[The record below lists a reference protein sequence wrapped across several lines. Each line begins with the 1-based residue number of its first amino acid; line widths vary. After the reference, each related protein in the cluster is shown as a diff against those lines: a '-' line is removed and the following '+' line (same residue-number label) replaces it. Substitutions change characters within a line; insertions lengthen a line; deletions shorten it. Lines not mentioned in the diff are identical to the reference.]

1 MGYSGF
7 EPLTPALSR
16 RCSKPTELISQ
27 KNKNNIFFEI
37 NNKLVLS
44 LSQELGKTWKMKK
57 NKAKYI
63 ELIEKFENGELS
75 EKEKESFLKELQSN
89 QELRSELKLNKKII
103 QAICDDKLDEFKEL
117 LDKAHKKSESEN

>member
-1 MGYSGF
+1 
-7 EPLTPALSR
+7 
-16 RCSKPTELISQ
+16 
-27 KNKNNIFFEI
+27 
-37 NNKLVLS
+37 
-44 LSQELGKTWKMKK
+44 MKK
-57 NKAKYI
+57 NKVKYI

-103 QAICDDKLDEFKEL
+103 QAISDDKLDEFKKL

>member
-1 MGYSGF
+1 M
-7 EPLTPALSR
+7 
-16 RCSKPTELISQ
+16 
-27 KNKNNIFFEI
+27 
-37 NNKLVLS
+37 
-44 LSQELGKTWKMKK
+44 GKTWKMKK

-89 QELRSELKLNKKII
+89 QELESELKLNKKII